1 MTIFLSFL
9 FQGVEIKS
17 EVKKI
22 MFTMNKI
29 LDRELE
35 LEADGDLDY
44 NEDAEIPQEILLPKS
59 LVSTFCYEVAKM
71 KANGLL
77 NEVPKIFSSLPT
89 IICQKYLVYNNYV
102 FGEL

>member
-1 MTIFLSFL
+1 
-9 FQGVEIKS
+9 
-17 EVKKI
+17 
-22 MFTMNKI
+22 MNKI

-77 NEVPKIFSSLPT
+77 NEVSRIFSSLPT
-89 IICQKYLVYNNYV
+89 IIRQKYLVISIIMFLENFKLN
-102 FGEL
+102 LLQTKPL